1 MVATSRD
8 HILTIFKEFSTTLDD
23 HNDRKERL
31 VKIARDIT
39 VLSKRIIFLL
49 HRIPIPGHDHD
60 PNGVGERGI
69 PNIGGAGEAYV
80 KLEGMKKL
88 LQAMSEQLQGQ
99 QVERYSAM
107 MSEVL

>member
-1 MVATSRD
+1 MASRG
-8 HILTIFKEFSTTLDD
+8 HILTIFKEFATTLDD
-23 HNDRKERL
+23 YNDRKERL

-49 HRIPIPGHDHD
+49 HRIPIPGYDHG
-60 PNGVGERGI
+60 PNGIGGRGI
-69 PNIGGAGEAYV
+69 SDMGGTDEAYT

-99 QVERYSAM
+99 QVERYSTTM
-107 MSEVL
+107 LEVL